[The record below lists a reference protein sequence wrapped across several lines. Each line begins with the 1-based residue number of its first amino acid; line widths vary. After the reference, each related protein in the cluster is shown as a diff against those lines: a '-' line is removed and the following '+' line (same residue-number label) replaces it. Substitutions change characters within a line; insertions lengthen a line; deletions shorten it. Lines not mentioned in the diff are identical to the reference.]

1 MFVIGT
7 PSACSLKLFRN
18 TLALEKDKEEV
29 CFINMRIKALWECP
43 DQDEVVGAKHIAD
56 TERFQATS
64 RERIP
69 PLDGEPGELIELD
82 DELLEDPTIAS
93 LTGEDADTQNLMS
106 VLRTKPKRMMNL

>member
-29 CFINMRIKALWECP
+29 CFINMRIKALWEYP
-43 DQDEVVGAKHIAD
+43 YQEEEVGANHIAD

-64 RERIP
+64 HDHLP
-69 PLDGEPGELIELD
+69 PLAGEPGELKELD
-82 DELLEDPTIAS
+82 DDLLEDPTVAS
-93 LTGEDADTQNLMS
+93 LTGVDTTCSEAMQITS
-106 VLRTKPKRMMNL
+106 IYSP